1 MVRTQKANSFL
12 CSLLS
17 IPMVRKK
24 RNCLPQFIGTTSIS
38 EVMVWDPGVFVESN
52 ITVAKIVAI
61 ACNQLL
67 HKDNTLKGLAL
78 VPTENKFFRTWVNYI
93 KINQSQSKKSKKA

>member
-1 MVRTQKANSFL
+1 
-12 CSLLS
+12 
-17 IPMVRKK
+17 MVRKK

-52 ITVAKIVAI
+52 ITVAKIVVI

-78 VPTENKFFRTWVNYI
+78 VPTENKFLRTWVNYI
-93 KINQSQSKKSKKA
+93 KINQSQSKKPKKT